1 MSNRTLALQLAA
13 EEIER
18 DLDLLGVTAIE
29 DKLQEQVPE
38 TIMALKSAGIH
49 VWMLTG
55 DKEETA
61 LNIAYSCGLVDGEC
75 RVLCFGGWYLLQDG
89 GWETVLARKDTDH
102 TID

>member
-1 MSNRTLALQLAA
+1 MHNRKLALQLAA

-29 DKLQEQVPE
+29 DKLQEEVPE
-38 TIMALKSAGIH
+38 TIRALKSAGIH

-61 LNIAYSCGLVDGEC
+61 LNIAYSCGLVDGES
-75 RVLCFGGWYLLQDG
+75 RVLCFGGKSSLCGAYHIS
-89 GWETVLARKDTDH
+89 KNP
-102 TID
+102 